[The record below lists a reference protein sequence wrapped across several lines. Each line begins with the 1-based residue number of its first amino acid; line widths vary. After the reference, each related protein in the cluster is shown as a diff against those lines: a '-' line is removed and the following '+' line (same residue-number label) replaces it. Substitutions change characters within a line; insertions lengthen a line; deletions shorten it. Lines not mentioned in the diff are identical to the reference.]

1 MATKLNLREFNK
13 KNIYNLIYES
23 DGISKADI
31 SRKLQLSLQTVCYN
45 LTDLRAQ
52 GLVFDDGTF
61 DSTGGRRAKV
71 IRVVADARFSLGIDI
86 TKNHIGL
93 VLIDLQCNIL
103 RSVRL
108 LLEFRDTP
116 AYFEKIGRIVDD
128 FLTQSGV
135 DRSKILGAGV
145 SLPAIISADGKHI
158 TYLKIFSASDNI
170 YEKLSAV
177 IPFPVLLFNDANAGG
192 MAEIRSRKAVQ
203 KIVYI
208 SLSNSVGGAI
218 MYTKSLYRGD
228 NQRSGEFGHIT
239 LKNGGEPCY
248 CGKKGCADVYC
259 NARRLSGIT
268 GGDLAE
274 FFRRVQ
280 AGDKVCRREF
290 SRYLHDL
297 ALLVHNLRMCFDCDI
312 VLGGYVGSYMQDFI
326 GELAALVSERDP
338 FESGGRY
345 VKCCSLKLE
354 SSAVGAAL
362 HFVDNFVKTII

>member
-128 FLTQSGV
+128 FLRQSGV

-170 YEKLSAV
+170 YEKLSADELGLREMLSPDGV
-177 IPFPVLLFNDANAGG
+177 TKA
-192 MAEIRSRKAVQ
+192 RKAALEHLRQ
-203 KIVYI
+203 RYPD
-208 SLSNSVGGAI
+208 SA
-218 MYTKSLYRGD
+218 LYRWRRAFRQMRD
-228 NQRSGEFGHIT
+228 VR
-239 LKNGGEPCY
+239 
-248 CGKKGCADVYC
+248 ADV
-259 NARRLSGIT
+259 R
-268 GGDLAE
+268 
-274 FFRRVQ
+274 
-280 AGDKVCRREF
+280 
-290 SRYLHDL
+290 
-297 ALLVHNLRMCFDCDI
+297 
-312 VLGGYVGSYMQDFI
+312 
-326 GELAALVSERDP
+326 
-338 FESGGRY
+338 
-345 VKCCSLKLE
+345 
-354 SSAVGAAL
+354 
-362 HFVDNFVKTII
+362 